1 MNNRE
6 DMQKRCYYAFCK
18 YIHRARPFR
27 ANIKFSRR
35 GRMKLGMRS
44 AIVVGATGLTGSSLI
59 EQLCEND
66 EYVSVIVIAR
76 RELQYKHPKLEVKIR
91 NFDTLEEKDIEFAHE
106 LYCCLGTTIKKAGAR
121 EAFEKVD
128 FEYPLAIA
136 SLAKKQG
143 VPHMLV
149 ITAMGANEQSR
160 FYYNRVKGKLEN
172 ALIELGLQRLSI
184 IRPSLLVGPRE
195 EFRLGEKVGEK
206 LLKLANPL
214 LIGPLKRSRAI
225 EASQVAKAMIV
236 IALHGKKQSVTIY
249 PSQDLAKMDF
259 PNVTQEDFTRDELF
273 NWGKLQDTT
282 VSNEEH
288 KVNREVIINRDKFK
302 VEETVVDEDVTFNRH
317 NEK

>member
-1 MNNRE
+1 
-6 DMQKRCYYAFCK
+6 
-18 YIHRARPFR
+18 
-27 ANIKFSRR
+27 
-35 GRMKLGMRS
+35 MRS

-143 VPHMLV
+143 IPHMLV

-184 IRPSLLVGPRE
+184 IRPSLLVGQRE

-249 PSQDLAKMDF
+249 PSQDLAKMEF
-259 PNVTQEDFTRDELF
+259 PNATQEDFTRDELF

>member
-1 MNNRE
+1 
-6 DMQKRCYYAFCK
+6 
-18 YIHRARPFR
+18 
-27 ANIKFSRR
+27 
-35 GRMKLGMRS
+35 MRS

-143 VPHMLV
+143 IPHMLV

-282 VSNEEH
+282 VSNEDH

>member
-1 MNNRE
+1 
-6 DMQKRCYYAFCK
+6 
-18 YIHRARPFR
+18 
-27 ANIKFSRR
+27 
-35 GRMKLGMRS
+35 MKLGMRS
-44 AIVVGATGLTGSSLI
+44 AIVLGATGLTGSSLI

>member
-1 MNNRE
+1 
-6 DMQKRCYYAFCK
+6 
-18 YIHRARPFR
+18 
-27 ANIKFSRR
+27 
-35 GRMKLGMRS
+35 MKLGMRS

-143 VPHMLV
+143 IPHMLV

-282 VSNEEH
+282 VSNEDH

>member
-1 MNNRE
+1 
-6 DMQKRCYYAFCK
+6 
-18 YIHRARPFR
+18 
-27 ANIKFSRR
+27 
-35 GRMKLGMRS
+35 MKLGMRS

-143 VPHMLV
+143 IPHMLV

>member
-1 MNNRE
+1 
-6 DMQKRCYYAFCK
+6 
-18 YIHRARPFR
+18 
-27 ANIKFSRR
+27 
-35 GRMKLGMRS
+35 MKLGMRS

-143 VPHMLV
+143 IPHMLV

-282 VSNEEH
+282 VSAEEH

>member
-1 MNNRE
+1 
-6 DMQKRCYYAFCK
+6 
-18 YIHRARPFR
+18 
-27 ANIKFSRR
+27 
-35 GRMKLGMRS
+35 MKLGMRS

-59 EQLCEND
+59 EQLCDND

-106 LYCCLGTTIKKAGAR
+106 LFCCLGTTIKKAGSR

-143 VPHMLV
+143 IPHMLV
-149 ITAMGANEQSR
+149 ITAMGANERSR
-160 FYYNRVKGKLEN
+160 FYYNRVKGKLEH

-184 IRPSLLVGPRE
+184 IRPSLLVGQRD
-195 EFRLGEKVGEK
+195 EFRFGEKVGEK
-206 LLKLANPL
+206 LLKLAKPL
-214 LIGPLKRSRAI
+214 LIGPLKRLRSI
-225 EASQVAKAMIV
+225 ESSQVAKAMIV
-236 IALHGKKQSVTIY
+236 IGLHGKKQPVTIY

-259 PNVTQEDFTRDELF
+259 PTVAQDEFTSEELF
-273 NWGKLQDTT
+273 NWQKLKGSD
-282 VSNEEH
+282 VSDAER

-302 VEETVVDEDVTFNRH
+302 VEETVVDKEVTFNRH
-317 NEK
+317 DEK